1 MGARP
6 AGPGGGARWPPSPA
20 DLADADLVVLPG
32 SKSTVDDL
40 EWLRDKGLAGAVGL
54 HAAAGKPVLGI
65 CGGYQMLSRSIDDE
79 VESGRGR
86 VDGLGLLP
94 VRIAFAPDKTL
105 ARVTGRAWGHEV
117 SGYEIHHGYVTESQ
131 APPLIEPGEG
141 ARLGTVFGTHWHGTF
156 ESDGYRRAFL
166 TQVAELA
173 RRKGFQGAPGTCF
186 TARPGRPLDLPGDLV
201 EEHLP
206 TRAPWRAVRARPP

>member
-65 CGGYQMLSRSIDDE
+65 CGGYPMLSRASDSE
-79 VESGRGR
+79 GGRGGGR
-86 VDGLGLLP
+86 VDRPGALP
-94 VRIAFAPDKTL
+94 RQVAFPPDKS
-105 ARVTGRAWGHEV
+105 AAPV
-117 SGYEIHHGYVTESQ
+117 SRQ
-131 APPLIEPGEG
+131 
-141 ARLGTVFGTHWHGTF
+141 
-156 ESDGYRRAFL
+156 
-166 TQVAELA
+166 
-173 RRKGFQGAPGTCF
+173 
-186 TARPGRPLDLPGDLV
+186 
-201 EEHLP
+201 
-206 TRAPWRAVRARPP
+206 